1 MMCEEKLKFSQNR
14 KLMVNGYD
22 RNKSI
27 PYSGFV
33 SGPCLFKDTMQLSSY
48 YKNSYKILENIRKIN
63 EGLPNFVFKNLN
75 KKYDLKK
82 KNWSTWTTFKPESDD
97 VRDSLPM
104 KMVKLLKSKKIKVFC
119 SDQYFKNKDTCSLR
133 KLIKESDIIII
144 GTEHKIYK
152 K

>member
-1 MMCEEKLKFSQNR
+1 MMCEEKNLNFPKIR

-82 KNWSTWTTFKPESDD
+82 KKLEYGLVLNESDD
-97 VRDSLPM
+97 VETLAM
-104 KMVKLLKSKKIKVFC
+104 KMVNC
-119 SDQYFKNKDTCSLR
+119 
-133 KLIKESDIIII
+133 
-144 GTEHKIYK
+144 
-152 K
+152 